1 MKIAIAGKGGVGKTF
16 VAGTLSRLL
25 AHDGYKVIAVDADPA
40 MNLAYALGISS
51 KETSDVIP
59 ISENNNLIEERVGTG
74 PIINLNPSVNDIA
87 EKFGITG
94 PDNVIL
100 LIMGTVRSGGSGCMC
115 NANSLISALIRHIT
129 LQRKDLVIA
138 DMEAGLEHLGR
149 ATVKGFDV
157 LICIVEPRAQS
168 IETTKKILK
177 LASDLKIQ
185 NIIGFGNKII
195 NPDDKHYI
203 QKNLDEMGLKL
214 VSSAPFDN
222 SIIKADNMRIAPI
235 DFSPNSIAVNAV
247 IELKEFLEKSHLQN
261 QI

>member
-25 AHDGYKVIAVDADPA
+25 ARDGYKVIAVDADPA
-40 MNLAYALGISS
+40 MNLAYALGIPSQ
-51 KETSDVIP
+51 KTFDAIP
-59 ISENNNLIEERVGTG
+59 ISENKNLIEERVGSG

-87 EKFGITG
+87 EQFGITG

-157 LICIVEPRAQS
+157 LICIVEPGAQS
-168 IETTKKILK
+168 IETARKILK
-177 LASDLKIQ
+177 LASDLKIK
-185 NIIGFGNKII
+185 NVIGFGNKID
-195 NPDDKHYI
+195 NPDDKDYI
-203 QKNLDEMGLKL
+203 QKNFDDMGIELI
-214 VSSAPFDN
+214 SSAPFDN
-222 SIIKADNMRIAPI
+222 SIVKADNMRIAPI
-235 DFSPNSIAVNAV
+235 DFSPNSVAINAV
-247 IELKEFLEKSHLQN
+247 IKLKEFLEKSHL
-261 QI
+261 

>member
-25 AHDGYKVIAVDADPA
+25 GRDGYKVIAVDADPA
-40 MNLAYALGISS
+40 MNLAYALGIPP
-51 KETSDVIP
+51 KRTSDVIP
-59 ISENNNLIEERVGTG
+59 ISENKNLIEERVGSG
-74 PIINLNPSVNDIA
+74 PIINLNPSVTDIA
-87 EKFGITG
+87 EKFGVTG

-157 LICIVEPRAQS
+157 LICVVEPGAQS
-168 IETTKKILK
+168 IETAKKISK

-185 NIIGFGNKII
+185 NILGFGNKIN
-195 NPDDKHYI
+195 NPDDKDYI
-203 QKNLDEMGLKL
+203 QKNFNDMGIDLI
-214 VSSAPFDN
+214 SSAPFDN
-222 SIIKADNMRIAPI
+222 SIIKADSMRIAPI
-235 DFSPNSIAVNAV
+235 DFSPDSVAVRAV
-247 IELKEFLEKSHLQN
+247 IELKKSLENSHL
-261 QI
+261 